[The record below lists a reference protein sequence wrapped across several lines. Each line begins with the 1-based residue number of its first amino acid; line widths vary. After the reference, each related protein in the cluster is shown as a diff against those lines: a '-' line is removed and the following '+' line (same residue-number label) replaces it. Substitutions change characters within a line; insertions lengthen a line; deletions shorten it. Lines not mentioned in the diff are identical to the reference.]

1 MPDVP
6 DVPAVPVN
14 PLEAEVPELALVPD
28 VPS

>member
-6 DVPAVPVN
+6 AVPAVPVN

-28 VPS
+28 VAS

>member
-1 MPDVP
+1 VPDVP